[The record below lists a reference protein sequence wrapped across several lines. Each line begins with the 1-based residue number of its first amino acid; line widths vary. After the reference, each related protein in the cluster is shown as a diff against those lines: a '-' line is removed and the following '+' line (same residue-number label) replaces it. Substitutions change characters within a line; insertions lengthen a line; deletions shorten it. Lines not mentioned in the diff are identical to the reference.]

1 MTSPSESPAATQMT
15 ALLTAWMPSQ
25 RWFAGKGRPG
35 AFTARLLSTGTTK
48 GRTSQ
53 IWLADVAYDDGGAET
68 YQVPVTL
75 TTEPIESLDHVHIGA
90 LEGDAAL
97 AHGGP
102 EVQVYDAL
110 HDKVITNGWLDGIR
124 DNVRT
129 EPISFVRTVDAAQI
143 PVGQSSL
150 VLTGEQSN
158 TSLVFGD
165 AAILKVFRR
174 LDVGENPD
182 VEVHRALGALAP
194 GNGDVDAA
202 SDTGGVGAGSGGGR
216 HVARMLGYV
225 QSDVDGETT
234 SLAMLQEFMT
244 TATDGWELAKIS
256 VRDLMGEGDL
266 HASEAGGDFAGEAT
280 RLGVATAEI
289 HLDLARAFGTEQL
302 SPADLDARANA
313 MHRRLD
319 LALAVVPQLAEVE
332 SGLRRAYAELRSLPG
347 GTVRAQRVH
356 GDLHLG
362 QVLRTVHRWVVLDFE
377 GEPSKSIAERR
388 LPDSPLRDVAGM
400 LRSFDYVARHQLVD
414 FASTPQTEYRATEW
428 ATRNRDAFAAGYAS
442 VEGSEPIDA
451 VLLRAYEADKAVY
464 EAVYEARNRPS
475 WLAVPLASLTRLAA
489 PPAAA
494 EPTDDQKGQL

>member
-1 MTSPSESPAATQMT
+1 MTASQDSSAAEQMT
-15 ALLTAWMPSQ
+15 ALLSDWIPTQ

-35 AFTARLLSTGTTK
+35 SFSARLLSTGSAD

-53 IWLADVAYDDGGAET
+53 IWLADVVYDDGGTET

-75 TTEPIESLDHVHIGA
+75 LGEPAESLAHVYIGA
-90 LEGDAAL
+90 LLGAA
-97 AHGGP
+97 AQEHGAL
-102 EVQVYDAL
+102 EMLVYDAL

-124 DNVRT
+124 DNAHLS
-129 EPISFVRTVDAAQI
+129 PISFVRIVEAREI
-143 PVGQSSL
+143 PADQSSL

-174 LDVGENPD
+174 LDAGENPD
-182 VEVHRALGALAP
+182 VEVHRALGSLPP
-194 GNGDVDAA
+194 GAGDVDAA
-202 SDTGGVGAGSGGGR
+202 SDTGDVGAGSGGGR
-216 HVARMLGYV
+216 HLARMLGYV
-225 QSDVDGETT
+225 QSEVDGVTT

-266 HASEAGGDFAGEAT
+266 HAEEAGGDFAGEAT

-289 HLDLARAFGTEQL
+289 HLDLARAFGPHLL
-302 SPADLDARANA
+302 SSEDLDDRANA

-332 SGLRRAYAELRSLPG
+332 GGLRRAYADLRSLPG

-377 GEPSKSIAERR
+377 GEPAKSIAERR

-400 LRSFDYVARHQLVD
+400 LRSFDYVARYQLVD
-414 FASTPQTEYRATEW
+414 FASTAQTEYRATEW

-442 VEGSEPIDA
+442 VEGSEPIAA

-464 EAVYEARNRPS
+464 EAVYEARNRPH
-475 WLAVPLASLTRLAA
+475 WLAVPLASLARLAI

-494 EPTDDQKGQL
+494 EPTDQKGQL